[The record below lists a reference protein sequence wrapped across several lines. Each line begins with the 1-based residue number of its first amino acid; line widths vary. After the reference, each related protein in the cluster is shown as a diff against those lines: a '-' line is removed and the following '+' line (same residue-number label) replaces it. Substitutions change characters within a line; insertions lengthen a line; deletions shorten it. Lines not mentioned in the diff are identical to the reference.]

1 MHIMLKPTKTFLM
14 LFLIVL
20 QFIAPF
26 LHAHAFGLDDNKQ
39 SGFHIHSDEISA
51 LNFNNISA
59 NKSYI
64 DTQQIVGAVVTV
76 ASGNKLSDADD
87 LDNHLAMVAILFA
100 FVIFIFG
107 GLRRYMPR
115 HFQVAN
121 QLQPYYSLQ
130 NPRAPPR

>member
-1 MHIMLKPTKTFLM
+1 MLKPTNTLLM

-26 LHAHAFGLDDNKQ
+26 LHAHALGLDDHEQ
-39 SGFHIHSDEISA
+39 PGFHVHNDEMSA
-51 LNFNNISA
+51 LNFNSLSA
-59 NKSYI
+59 NKLYM
-64 DTQQIVGAVVTV
+64 DTQQIVGAVFTV

-87 LDNHLAMVAILFA
+87 LDNHLALVAILFA
-100 FVIFIFG
+100 FVIFTFG
-107 GLRRYMPR
+107 GYVHYMLCR
-115 HFQVAN
+115 FKVAN